1 LAIQEWFIEVTA
13 IGQSRKGGKRMQRLR
28 VTADIENLN
37 YPRILIKNG
46 RRICEK
52 E

>member
-1 LAIQEWFIEVTA
+1 MEVTA

-37 YPRILIKNG
+37 YPRILIKKWQKDL
-46 RRICEK
+46 RERITK
-52 E
+52 

>member
-1 LAIQEWFIEVTA
+1 MEVTA
-13 IGQSRKGGKRMQRLR
+13 IGQSRKGGKRMLRLR

-46 RRICEK
+46 RRICDK